1 MQASSKYLD
10 AFTAVARE
18 HAAAFELVGDYLI
31 VEVIPDE
38 EFKTK
43 SGLIMATSSGHQV
56 NSITAD
62 KPTFVRVLMVGAGTP
77 KDADSTDLVKYDVDP
92 GDICLVG
99 AHSIKYF
106 SVFGQL
112 VTYGET
118 RIGLTLA
125 GEIQMRFKGQTGFD
139 RFFGSLNQQVKTQ
152 VEQRPL
158 G

>member
-1 MQASSKYLD
+1 MTKTPTDKYLN
-10 AFTAVARE
+10 AFQQTAAQ
-18 HAAAFELVGDYLI
+18 HSSSFELIGEHLL

-43 SGLIMATSSGHQV
+43 SGLIMAAGTSHQV
-56 NSITAD
+56 NSLVSD
-62 KPTFVRVLMVGAGTP
+62 KPTFVRILMTGTGTP
-77 KDADSTDLVKYDVDP
+77 DDDGEMVKYDVEP

-139 RFFGSLNQQVKTQ
+139 EFFGTLNQAVKKQ
-152 VEQRPL
+152 VEPDGTQ
-158 G
+158 